1 LAGCGNPARTPAV
14 GSRLPPLALA
24 HLDGGSVS
32 SREFAGRALV
42 INFWATWCPPC
53 RAEMPSLQRLSELF
67 PESDLAVM
75 GITVDDDLNL
85 VREFLR
91 QEKISFTVLA
101 QTRAAPAAARLGIDA
116 YPTTLLVGRD
126 GRIAA
131 VVTGGRNWA
140 GAAQVAEIER
150 LLGVKRSG
158 RSSD

>member
-1 LAGCGNPARTPAV
+1 
-14 GSRLPPLALA
+14 
-24 HLDGGSVS
+24 
-32 SREFAGRALV
+32 
-42 INFWATWCPPC
+42 
-53 RAEMPSLQRLSELF
+53 MPSLQRLSELF

-85 VREFLR
+85 VREFLL
-91 QEKISFTVLA
+91 QEKIRFTVLA
-101 QTRAAPAAARLGIDA
+101 QTQAAPAAARLGIDA

-131 VVTGGRNWA
+131 VVTGERNWA

-158 RSSD
+158 RGSD